1 MYVCLRG
8 CVCVGVCDLM
18 LGRVPNR
25 ISDRTS
31 FGWAQFWH
39 VGGVGFR
46 LQRHARRFDTVA
58 ELVALVLLFPALP
71 SAIFSVL
78 FHSFFFVGE
87 GGRLFYL
94 LLVAVA
100 IAISFVTTA
109 SSSSSSSSSF
119 SFSSSDLIPFL
130 YTEYFRWLVGT
141 EKEIEGEVTLPW
153 EEG

>member
-1 MYVCLRG
+1 M
-8 CVCVGVCDLM
+8 
-18 LGRVPNR
+18 
-25 ISDRTS
+25 
-31 FGWAQFWH
+31 
-39 VGGVGFR
+39 
-46 LQRHARRFDTVA
+46 
-58 ELVALVLLFPALP
+58 
-71 SAIFSVL
+71 
-78 FHSFFFVGE
+78 GE